1 MLKVYNTLTR
11 CEEEF
16 KTLNKNEV
24 KMYVCGPTVYD
35 NTHLGHGRTYV
46 SFDIIRRYLEHIGYT
61 VNLVINFTDI
71 DDKIIKRAY
80 EKGKDPK
87 EISEQF
93 IKVFLNDMATLKVKP
108 ADIYPKVTEHISEI
122 IAFIERLIERG
133 YAYKTEDGVY
143 FEVKKFKNYGKLSN
157 INLEDLVSGARVET
171 SEKKKNQKDFA
182 LWKTAKPG
190 EPKWESPFGD
200 GRPGW
205 HIECSAMSS
214 KYLGEQFDI
223 HGGGRDLSFPHH
235 ENEIAQSSAYS
246 GKDWVNYWI
255 HTGFVMVNGE
265 KMSKSLG
272 NFVTIGDISKEY
284 SPEILRFFFIQRHY
298 RSPIDY
304 TAESMNHVKNN
315 IDKIYNVIENIR
327 ISLEKSE
334 KSRIW
339 GENEFLLYD
348 ILKNSKNN
356 FYNAMNSDFNTVEA
370 LKSVFEVSNGVNKY
384 LSLTETPSEGLLLKA
399 LDFYKIIG
407 EIFGLFENYFKE
419 SSESN
424 EEEFVKFLIELRS
437 DLRLQKNYEMSDKI
451 RDGLKNLG
459 YQIEDNP
466 KEGTVFK
473 KINI

>member
-11 CEEEF
+11 KEEEF
-16 KTLNKNEV
+16 KTLNKKEV

-71 DDKIIKRAY
+71 DDKIIKRSQ
-80 EKGKDPK
+80 EKGKNPE

-93 IKVFLNDMATLKVKP
+93 INVFLNDMATLKVKP
-108 ADIYPKVTEHISEI
+108 ADIYPKVTEHIPEI
-122 IAFIERLIERG
+122 ISFIEKLIEKG
-133 YAYKTEDGVY
+133 FAYKTENGVY
-143 FEVKKFKNYGKLSN
+143 FEVKKFENYGKLSN
-157 INLEDLVSGARVET
+157 ITLEDLFSGVRIET
-171 SEKKKNQKDFA
+171 SEDKKNPEDFA

-190 EPKWESPFGD
+190 EPCFKSPFGE

-235 ENEIAQSSAYS
+235 ENEIAQSVAYS
-246 GKDWVNYWI
+246 GKDWVNYWL

-272 NFVTIGDISKEY
+272 NFVTIGNISKEY
-284 SPEILRFFFIQRHY
+284 NPEILRFFFIQRHY

-315 IDKIYNVIENIR
+315 LEKIYNVIENIR

-334 KSRIW
+334 KSRTW
-339 GENEFLLYD
+339 GKNEFLLYD
-348 ILKNSKNN
+348 ILKNSKSN
-356 FYNAMNSDFNTVEA
+356 FYDAMNSDFNTVEA
-370 LKSVFEVSNGVNKY
+370 LKAVFEVSNGVNKY
-384 LSLTETPSEGLLLKA
+384 LSLTEVQSEGLLLKA
-399 LDFYKIIG
+399 LDFFKTVG
-407 EIFGLFENYFKE
+407 EIFGLFEDYFKE

-424 EEEFVKFLIELRS
+424 EEEFVKFLIGLRS
-437 DLRLQKNYEMSDKI
+437 DLRFQKNYEMSDKI
-451 RDGLKNLG
+451 RDGLKDLG

>member
-71 DDKIIKRAY
+71 DDKIIKRAG
-80 EKGKDPK
+80 EKEKDPK

-93 IKVFLNDMATLKVKP
+93 IKVFLDDMATLKVKP

-122 IAFIERLIERG
+122 IAFIEKLIEKG
-133 YAYKTEDGVY
+133 FAYKTEDGVY
-143 FEVKKFKNYGKLSN
+143 FEVKKFKDYGKLSN
-157 INLEDLVSGARVET
+157 INLEDLVSGARVES

-190 EPKWESPFGD
+190 EPKWKSPFGD

-246 GKDWVNYWI
+246 GKEWVNYWL

-315 IDKIYNVIENIR
+315 LEKIYNVIENIR

-334 KSRIW
+334 KSRTW
-339 GENEFLLYD
+339 DENEFLLYD

-384 LSLTETPSEGLLLKA
+384 LSLTKTPSEGLLLKA

-419 SSESN
+419 SSESD

-437 DLRLQKNYEMSDKI
+437 DVRLQKNYEMSDKI

>member
-16 KTLNKNEV
+16 KTLNEKEV

-46 SFDIIRRYLEHIGYT
+46 SFDIIRRYLEHMGYT

-80 EKGKDPK
+80 EKEKDPK

-93 IKVFLNDMATLKVKP
+93 IKVFLDDMATLKVKP

-122 IAFIERLIERG
+122 IAFIEKLIEKG
-133 YAYKTEDGVY
+133 FAYKTEDGVY

-157 INLEDLVSGARVET
+157 INLEDLVSGARIET

-190 EPKWESPFGD
+190 EPKWESPFGS

-246 GKDWVNYWI
+246 GKDWVNYWL

-315 IDKIYNVIENIR
+315 LEKIYNVIENIR

-334 KSRIW
+334 KSRTW
-339 GENEFLLYD
+339 DENEFLLYD

-356 FYNAMNSDFNTVEA
+356 FYNAMNSDFNTVKA

-384 LSLTETPSEGLLLKA
+384 LSLTKTPSEGLLLKA

-419 SSESN
+419 SSDSD
-424 EEEFVKFLIELRS
+424 EEEFVTFLIELRS
-437 DLRLQKNYEMSDKI
+437 DVRLQKNYEMSDKI